1 MPAKVKSFSDR
12 LPTYLL
18 LETSF
23 IERSLSPIP
32 GPRSAVHKKCEKYL
46 QRMRNRIKAGR
57 LRCFVSPM
65 VIEECIYRIVR
76 VHYERELEKNRDKY
90 ESEIRAAEKRHPER
104 KYGWGDLH
112 KDHPELLSGCE
123 DQIWKLNVAI
133 QGIPI
138 RVLPPEELKAA
149 EGEKPFIDE
158 VKRVVVEFNLLPR
171 DAVHV
176 VTAQRIGADGIVA
189 MDRDFERVDD
199 ITVYTGL
206 PRRD

>member
-1 MPAKVKSFSDR
+1 MSAKVKSFSDR

-23 IERSLSPIP
+23 IEKSLSPIP
-32 GPRSAVHKKCEKYL
+32 GPRSAVHKKCEKFL
-46 QRMRNRIKAGR
+46 QRMRNRVKTGR
-57 LRCFVSPM
+57 LRLFASPL

-76 VHYERELEKNRDKY
+76 VHYERELEQNRDKY
-90 ESEIRAAEKRHPER
+90 EAEIQALKERTPEH
-104 KYGWGDLH
+104 KYGWHDLY

-123 DQIWKLNVAI
+123 DQIWKLNLAM
-133 QGIPI
+133 QAIPI
-138 RVLPPEELKAA
+138 TILPPEELEAG
-149 EGEKPFIDE
+149 EGEQPLIEE
-158 VKRVVVEFNLLPR
+158 VKRVVVKSNLLPR
-171 DAVHV
+171 DAFHV

-199 ITVYTGL
+199 ITVYSGL